1 MTSPELPP
9 QGRDSRDALVSLH
22 SEIGKAVV
30 GQEGAL
36 TGLII
41 ALVADGHVLLEGV
54 PGVAKTLL
62 VRTLARCID
71 LTMTRV
77 QFTPDLMPA
86 GMGQRQERVRVPPRT
101 DLHQSS
107 SSRRN

>member
-9 QGRDSRDALVSLH
+9 QGRDAREALVSLH

-77 QFTPDLMPA
+77 
-86 GMGQRQERVRVPPRT
+86 
-101 DLHQSS
+101 
-107 SSRRN
+107 

>member
-36 TGLII
+36 VLVPTGQE
-41 ALVADGHVLLEGV
+41 A
-54 PGVAKTLL
+54 
-62 VRTLARCID
+62 
-71 LTMTRV
+71 
-77 QFTPDLMPA
+77 PA
-86 GMGQRQERVRVPPRT
+86 EKA
-101 DLHQSS
+101 S
-107 SSRRN
+107 